1 MRAYLPGLLAVLS
14 VCAPAVAD
22 ARPLHYLLDPA
33 QSVVGFEVRMGESP
47 LKGRMPVI
55 AADMTL
61 DFDRASASRVS
72 VTLSPAGAEMG
83 LPFATQAMKSPEV
96 LDTRQHPEIRF
107 ESTKVTP
114 TADGARIDGRITIR
128 GVTRPVTLKAQIFRP
143 EGSQPG
149 ARAELTIRL
158 NGTISR
164 KDFGAVGFGDMVG
177 DRVLLDI
184 RAHIR
189 LTG

>member
-1 MRAYLPGLLAVLS
+1 MRAYLSALVTALA

-33 QSVVGFEVRMGESP
+33 QSEVGFEVSMGQSP
-47 LKGRMPVI
+47 LKGRMPVT
-55 AADMTL
+55 AADLTL
-61 DFDRASASRVS
+61 DFDRASASHVS
-72 VTLSPAGAEMG
+72 VTLSPAKAEMG
-83 LPFATQAMKSPEV
+83 LPFATEAMKSPEV
-96 LDTRQHPEIRF
+96 LDAGQHPEIHF
-107 ESTKVTP
+107 ESTRVIP

-128 GVTRPVTLKAQIFRP
+128 GVTRPVTLQARIFRP
-143 EGSQPG
+143 EGSEPG

-164 KDFGAVGFGDMVG
+164 SDFGAVGFGDMVG

-189 LTG
+189 MTG